1 MARRKFNHQKRIKN
15 RQPAKI
21 KSIVPGTIVEFS
33 YVGQNIFDKKP
44 LVLVLWNNYKNYK
57 IHGINLNYLTDTLI
71 KQLMGEILEEE
82 DITLTEE
89 SHKGDYDDNLPYRN
103 LLNEPYTR
111 IKLPSFK
118 DNYGGNPISESEA
131 RVQMERLYNQK
142 LRRIV
147 RKQDIYRTYKE
158 NSMGTISVVQY
169 DVEGLLKR

>member
-1 MARRKFNHQKRIKN
+1 M
-15 RQPAKI
+15 
-21 KSIVPGTIVEFS
+21 
-33 YVGQNIFDKKP
+33 
-44 LVLVLWNNYKNYK
+44 
-57 IHGINLNYLTDTLI
+57 
-71 KQLMGEILEEE
+71 
-82 DITLTEE
+82 
-89 SHKGDYDDNLPYRN
+89 
-103 LLNEPYTR
+103 NEPYTR